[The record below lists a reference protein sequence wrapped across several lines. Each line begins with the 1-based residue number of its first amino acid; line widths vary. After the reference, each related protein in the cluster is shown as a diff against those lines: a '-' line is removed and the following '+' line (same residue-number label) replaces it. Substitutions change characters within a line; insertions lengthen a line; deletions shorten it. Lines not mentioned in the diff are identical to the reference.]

1 MNMPDSLLGQQLD
14 EYRLEA
20 LLGRGG
26 MARVY
31 RGLDVRLK
39 RYAAIKVIDSPFR
52 AESEYIVRFEREAQ
66 TIAQLEH
73 PHVVRLYRFGEA
85 KDVLYM
91 AMQYIQGAD
100 LFTILES
107 YHQDGE
113 LMPPEDAVR
122 IIREVCQALD
132 YAHSK
137 GVIHRDVKP
146 SNVVLDK
153 SGRAYLTD
161 FGLSLLAEIGTR
173 GEVFGTP
180 HYMAPEQVV
189 SSAGVVPQ
197 SDLYSIGVMLF
208 EMFTGRLPFEAA
220 EMMDVAM
227 LHLHQPPPAPRSL
240 RPEINPELERVILRA
255 LSKKPEDRYPTGA
268 ALVKALERA
277 LHVAPASIMRPPV
290 TGPLSMADRVAVEM
304 AAHPL
309 PPLPAAVAAEGQ
321 AADRRLATEQVAV
334 PAARPGA
341 PAGPT
346 PVPLTGPLEAPRPS
360 RFKVPLIAAG
370 LGGLALLAVLA
381 CLTTYLVAQAL
392 AGDETV
398 GEETLGATLVAAES
412 TAGDKEA
419 TPTRAPIATA
429 ATLPPATLTT
439 AIIADTG
446 GGTSYQL
453 VLASRGDDS
462 LFVVNQGAL
471 PFPLGPLALGGGG
484 EEDDDDE
491 EASLEGSAWGVA
503 ILQPGEC
510 VTVWKEQGNPQ
521 PPDVSCNQVGE
532 RLEVGNR
539 ERFWRNDYAV
549 FYNGERV
556 GECRRNERQCVV
568 TIPVE
573 ND

>member
-1 MNMPDSLLGQQLD
+1 MSTADSLIGQQLD

-73 PHVVRLYRFGEA
+73 PHIVRLYRYGEA
-85 KDVLYM
+85 KELLYM
-91 AMQYIQGAD
+91 AMQYIEGAD
-100 LFTILES
+100 LATILES
-107 YHQDGE
+107 YHRNGE
-113 LMPPEDAVR
+113 LMPSEDTVR
-122 IIREVCQALD
+122 IIREACLALD

-137 GVIHRDVKP
+137 GVIHRDIKP
-146 SNVVLDK
+146 SNMILDR
-153 SGRAYLTD
+153 SGHTYLAD

-197 SDLYSIGVMLF
+197 SDLYAVGVMLF

-227 LHLHQPPPAPRSL
+227 LHMTQPPPAPRTF
-240 RPEINPELERVILRA
+240 RPDINPELEGVILKA

-277 LHVAPASIMRPPV
+277 LHMAPASILRPPV
-290 TGPLSMADRVAVEM
+290 TGPLSMADRVAAEM

-309 PPLPAAVAAEGQ
+309 PPLPAPVVAESQ
-321 AADRRLATEQVAV
+321 AADRRLATEQVA
-334 PAARPGA
+334 A
-341 PAGPT
+341 PAPRPVAPPT
-346 PVPLTGPLEAPRPS
+346 PVPVPLTGPLETPRPS
-360 RFKVPLIAAG
+360 RSKVPLIAAG
-370 LGGLALLAVLA
+370 LGGLALLVVFFCLA
-381 CLTTYLVAQAL
+381 LYLVAL
-392 AGDETV
+392 AQDETA
-398 GEETLGATLVAAES
+398 GEETAAATSVVVDS
-412 TAGDKEA
+412 TAGDEEA
-419 TPTRAPIATA
+419 TPTRAPIT
-429 ATLPPATLTT
+429 TPVPVVETVPTT
-439 AIIADTG
+439 AGSDV
-446 GGTSYQL
+446 YQL
-453 VLASRGDDS
+453 LLAMQGDDS
-462 LFVVNQGAL
+462 LSVVNQGAL
-471 PFPLGPLALGGGG
+471 PFPLEPLAFGGGG
-484 EEDDDDE
+484 GDDDDE
-491 EASLEGSAWGVA
+491 DEEATLEGTAWGVA
-503 ILQPGEC
+503 MLQPGDC

-521 PPDVSCNQVGE
+521 PPNVSCNQVGE
-532 RLEVGNR
+532 RLEVNNR
-539 ERFWRNDYAV
+539 ERFWRNEFAV
-549 FYNGERV
+549 FYDGERV
-556 GECRRNERQCVV
+556 GECGGNQQQCTV
-568 TIPVE
+568 TIQVE